1 MLPRLHLP
9 RTLFF
14 EEVLASRG
22 DLGTLTSCHPRLGT
36 TMSLCF
42 SNCSIIDGSGAPP
55 FSGDILVSGE
65 RIAQVA
71 GTLVPPSDAEII
83 DCSGLTVTPGF
94 IDCHSHNDWF
104 ALSEE
109 QSCYFDPFLLQGV
122 TTFIAGNCGYSV
134 VGFRENSPFQH
145 EIGNLFERDA
155 ASSRFSRFA
164 PWFDAVDAHC
174 PANIACLAG
183 HGTARIGVNGD
194 KNTPLSDDRRA
205 AMLEDLEQALIDGA
219 GGISLGLMYEPGLY
233 APFDELTDVAR
244 LCARYD
250 RILTV
255 HPRAESNIS
264 MSYSS
269 LTRSHLLLALD
280 ELDRLVRETGVRFQ
294 HSHLIFAGRKTWT
307 VEKKAVAVLEKLKAD
322 GFDVAF
328 DMYPLDYGVSII
340 TVVLPDW
347 YQAMRREARHRPLT
361 RLRLAA
367 MVYATTHLLGFG
379 FSDIK
384 IAYGGE
390 SQKEVIGRSVAEVA
404 RSRGVSPLKAY
415 LDICEKSDFK
425 ATVLMGAYQNDD
437 IIRALMGNEMSLF
450 MSDAWVHR
458 HGKQNGGI
466 YGALPRFIE
475 LGAQMGQPIEQT
487 IAKMT
492 GKSAARFKLQ
502 DRGLIKEGHFADL
515 NIIDLAALK
524 TRIDEELPPL
534 GIRHTYVNGHLV
546 ACNGARIKSN
556 QVTGHALR
564 IH

>member
-1 MLPRLHLP
+1 MS
-9 RTLFF
+9 LFF
-14 EEVLASRG
+14 K
-22 DLGTLTSCHPRLGT
+22 SCT
-36 TMSLCF
+36 
-42 SNCSIIDGSGAPP
+42 IIDGSGAPP
-55 FSGDILVSGE
+55 FTGDILVSGD
-65 RIAQVA
+65 RIAQV
-71 GTLVPPSDAEII
+71 GRTLCPPVEAEVI
-83 DCSGLTVTPGF
+83 DCKGLTATPGF

-104 ALSEE
+104 ALSADH
-109 QSCYFDPFLLQGV
+109 SRYFDPFLLQGI
-122 TTFIAGNCGYSV
+122 TTFVAGNCGYSV
-134 VGFRENSPFQH
+134 AGYRENSPHQH

-155 ASSRFSRFA
+155 GSSHFSRFA
-164 PWFDAVDAHC
+164 PWFDAVDNHC
-174 PANIACLAG
+174 PVNVACLAG
-183 HGTARIGVNGD
+183 HGTARIGVNGQ
-194 KNTPLSDDRRA
+194 KNTPLSASRRA
-205 AMLEDLEQALIDGA
+205 AMLEDLEQALLDGA

-233 APFDELTDVAR
+233 ASYDELADVAR

-269 LTRSHLLLALD
+269 VTRSHLLLALA

-294 HSHLIFAGRKTWT
+294 HSHLIFAGRKTWK
-307 VEKKAVAVLEKLKAD
+307 VEKKAVAVLEKLKTD

-347 YQAMRREARHRPLT
+347 YQAMTVAERRRPVT
-361 RLRLAA
+361 HLRLAV
-367 MVYATTHLLGFG
+367 MVHATTRLLGFG
-379 FSDIK
+379 FSDIR

-390 SQKEVIGRSVAEVA
+390 SQKDIIGKSVSEIA
-404 RSRGVSPLKAY
+404 RSRGVAPLKAY

-425 ATVLMGAYQNDD
+425 ATVLMGAYQNDE
-437 IIRALMGNEMSLF
+437 IIRDLMANDMSLF

-475 LGAQMGQPIEQT
+475 LGRKMGQPIEQT

-492 GKSAARFKLQ
+492 GRSAARFKLK
-502 DRGLIKEGHFADL
+502 DRGLIAKGNYADL
-515 NIIDLAALK
+515 NFIDLAALR

-534 GIRHTYVNGHLV
+534 GIRSTYINGQLV
-546 ACNGARIKSN
+546 ARNGTRSQSN
-556 QVTGHALR
+556 GITGRAIRVH
-564 IH
+564 